1 MENPTPVRKSDS
13 ARRPLEKR
21 SMIALIVLLV
31 LIVGLAVCAIVLT
44 SRLGETRSE
53 RDNALLQA
61 SDLQGQVAALESS
74 SAALT
79 EEKDGLAAQL
89 ATLTADKTALT
100 DQVAALS
107 RLFDTLVRRAVV
119 GPERVHDMLDELVDA
134 TR

>member
-53 RDNALLQA
+53 RDNAL
-61 SDLQGQVAALESS
+61 S
-74 SAALT
+74 
-79 EEKDGLAAQL
+79 
-89 ATLTADKTALT
+89 
-100 DQVAALS
+100 
-107 RLFDTLVRRAVV
+107 RRATCR
-119 GPERVHDMLDELVDA
+119 GR
-134 TR
+134 